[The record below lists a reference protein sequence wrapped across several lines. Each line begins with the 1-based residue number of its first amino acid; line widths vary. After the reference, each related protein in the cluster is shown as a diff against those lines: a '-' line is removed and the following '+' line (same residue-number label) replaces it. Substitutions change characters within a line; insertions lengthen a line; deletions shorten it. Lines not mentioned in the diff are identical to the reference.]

1 MKNDNGQDNQKK
13 GFIENLADCIGK
25 AQNRAIDR
33 MEKDRLDEREKRG
46 LPRHRS
52 AGFLDE
58 YV

>member
-1 MKNDNGQDNQKK
+1 MKNDNRQNEQKK
-13 GFIENLADCIGK
+13 GFIENLADCIDK
-25 AQNRAIDR
+25 AQKRTIDQ

-46 LPRHRS
+46 LPRYRS